1 MLMFLFS
8 RVYRCLLSSISA
20 TAAAAAMFAIVPS
33 ANAATVTAPNSTDA
47 CLPIAMPTADSF
59 FKSPQRILA
68 HYISTF
74 PASIDNRP
82 SASDYYSTQYLNPA
96 GEHDKW
102 LAQGGFLRQRPSG
115 VPVSTSAEWRQL
127 NMEREVKMALARG
140 IQGFSFNIM
149 TASEATDAA
158 GPLQTMLAA
167 ADAVDTRFKIM
178 VTPDISALRSD
189 SASVIKIIEAAAGK
203 HAAYHTDDGRLV
215 LGAYNAGLNSAAWWK
230 SVFTQLAAKNIRI
243 AFVPTFQGW
252 QGSAPSFAPISSGF
266 GNWGTATPFGESSMV
281 NDPATITK
289 EYGKF
294 FMMPIDPQ
302 QFRPKNYMYY
312 EASNSAAYRAGWTSA
327 INGHSGWAQ
336 IVTWSDFSE
345 SSQVQ
350 LYTDATLR
358 HDIGT
363 GFYNLTGYYAAWFSS
378 RVQPKITHDVLYYFY
393 QREPGGAAGPRQSE
407 LDHVLGGVADD
418 QIELL
423 AFLTAP
429 GVLKITIGGQTY
441 THDAAAGITSFKIPT
456 QAGTPLFTLSRDEA
470 EVFSFHGGVQIY
482 GHSGIPS
489 GVIDMTYWSGSA
501 SKSGVCT
508 L

>member
-1 MLMFLFS
+1 MFLFS
-8 RVYRCLLSSISA
+8 RVYQCLLSAISA
-20 TAAAAAMFAIVPS
+20 IAAAAAMLAIIPS
-33 ANAATVTAPNSTDA
+33 ANATTVTAPNSTDA
-47 CLPIAMPTADSF
+47 CLAITMPTADSF
-59 FKSPQRILA
+59 FNSPQRIFA

-74 PASIDNRP
+74 PESIDNRA
-82 SASDYYSTQYLNPA
+82 SASDYYNVQYLNPK
-96 GEHDKW
+96 GENDKW

-115 VPVSTSAEWRQL
+115 VPVSTAANWKQL
-127 NMEREVKMALARG
+127 NMEREVRMAIARG
-140 IQGFSFNIM
+140 IQGFTFNVM
-149 TASEATDAA
+149 TLIEATDTA

-167 ADAVDTRFKIM
+167 AAAVDKRFKIM
-178 VTPDISALRSD
+178 VTPDISALRTD
-189 SASVIKIIEAAAGK
+189 SATVIKIIEAAAGK
-203 HAAYHTDDGRLV
+203 PAAYHTDDGRLV
-215 LGAYNAGLNSAAWWK
+215 LGAYDAGLNSAAWWK
-230 SVFTQLAAKNIRI
+230 SVFAQLAAKNIRV

-252 QGSAPSFAPISSGF
+252 KASAPSFAAITSGF
-266 GNWGTATPFGESSMV
+266 GNWGTATPFAESAMV
-281 NDPATITK
+281 GDPATVMK
-289 EYGKF
+289 EYDKF
-294 FMMPIDPQ
+294 YMMPIDPQ
-302 QFRPKNYMYY
+302 QFRPKDYFYY
-312 EASNSAAYRAGWTSA
+312 EASNSAAYRSGWTSA

-350 LYTDATLR
+350 LYTDTTLR

-363 GFYNLTGYYAAWFSS
+363 GFYDLTGYYAAWFAS

-393 QREPGGAAGPRQSE
+393 QREPSAAAGPKQSE
-407 LDHVLGGVADD
+407 LDKVQGGVADN

-429 GVLKITIGGQTY
+429 GVLKISIGGQTY
-441 THDAAAGITSFKIPT
+441 THDAPAGITSFRIPT

-470 EVFSFHGGVQIY
+470 DVFSFQGGVQIY